1 MPEGGLNARLSSIP
15 LGQQARNQEALMQDY
30 KIYAALA
37 YARENK
43 LNHTTIDSKDAKLG
57 IIASGKSYLDVLE
70 ALEEL
75 GIDESHGRHRRPAP
89 VQGRHALAAGAGQRA
104 RIRPGPWTRSWW
116 WKRSV
121 SSSSTSSRNSCT
133 TGATT
138 CVRA

>member
-43 LNHTTIDSKDAKLG
+43 LNHTTIDSPDAKLG

-75 GIDESHGRHRRPAP
+75 GIDEAMAAKVGLRLFKVAMPGRWSRTACANSRKA
-89 VQGRHALAAGAGQRA
+89 
-104 RIRPGPWTRSWW
+104 WTRSWW
-116 WKRSV
+116 WKKSA
-121 SSSSTSSRNSCT
+121 SSSNTSSRNSCT